1 MFIVYNTMVGIYG
14 ILFDLLFQI
23 NFINQLCSFPTL
35 GRSTADPIGKEEHK
49 HKAGSV
55 PKYLKN
61 RQQQWKDEAQAVLD
75 SAPDPDCPPGHVR

>member
-1 MFIVYNTMVGIYG
+1 MNYSYF
-14 ILFDLLFQI
+14 F
-23 NFINQLCSFPTL
+23 L